1 MLRAYYL
8 KDAGTKL
15 QLWLI
20 HTVHLLNQ
28 YSVLFLPCQL
38 NLKVFNESS
47 LGCIFP
53 ILKEPLY
60 LKGVRVGGGGNI
72 LTSLEEQKSTHSILT
87 KVRGLLLEHYSCLY
101 KEMVLSTCLEI
112 VGDESRQVHIE
123 GCVCTCRMCFLPV
136 QCCTFYMYI
145 HIPICEEGNT

>member
-72 LTSLEEQKSTHSILT
+72 LTSLEE
-87 KVRGLLLEHYSCLY
+87 
-101 KEMVLSTCLEI
+101 
-112 VGDESRQVHIE
+112 
-123 GCVCTCRMCFLPV
+123 
-136 QCCTFYMYI
+136 
-145 HIPICEEGNT
+145 